1 MLATRVIARLDVK
14 GMNVVKGRR
23 FDGLK
28 VMGGLYDC
36 AQRAQA
42 QGADELLYV
51 DIVAS
56 LYGRS
61 FNGEAIEEVSRD
73 LYIPLTV
80 CGGIRSVEDVRSVMR
95 LGADKV
101 GVNTAAVENW
111 DLLLDISSRYGCQ
124 ALVCSIEAKDATSH
138 WDVHTHG
145 GREPSGMNVAFWA
158 DKAVALGAGEIL
170 LTSVDRDGCHTGADL
185 ALISAVRIACP
196 GTHWSTQ
203 GGLAPRQE
211 R

>member
-1 MLATRVIARLDVK
+1 RVIARLDVK

-56 LYGRS
+56 LYGRPL
-61 FNGEAIEEVSRD
+61 NGEAIEEVSRD

-80 CGGIRSVEDVRSVMR
+80 CGGIRNLDDVRIALR

-101 GVNTAAVENW
+101 GVNTAAIERP
-111 DLLLDISSRYGCQ
+111 DLFNDIARRFGSQ
-124 ALVCSIEAKDATSH
+124 AVVCSIEAKQVGVWYEAFTE
-138 WDVHTHG
+138 G
-145 GREPSGMNVAFWA
+145 GRTQSFWQVATWA
-158 DKAVALGAGEIL
+158 RETLRHQVGE
-170 LTSVDRDGCHTGADL
+170 
-185 ALISAVRIACP
+185 
-196 GTHWSTQ
+196 
-203 GGLAPRQE
+203 
-211 R
+211 